1 VIRVK
6 IELFRTY
13 FFSILTRSRRLFFTA
28 LPVLLVS
35 TTLAG
40 YKSLKVKVDP
50 ARTYP
55 FHQTQGNVTIAVDP
69 YETGEKIKSAFDV
82 KGMEKLGIIP
92 VNIIISNDGED
103 LVSVSG
109 QDINLL
115 DDKNRSIE
123 SIPTEEVVHSILNRG
138 KESSAPGRTRSPLP
152 LPRRDGMR
160 GDAFEIETDFT
171 NKALKEARVAPR
183 TTASGFVFFR
193 LPNKQ
198 MKLSGYKIYIP
209 EVKNLKTK
217 QNLLFFE
224 IEIK

>member
-193 LPNKQ
+193 LSNKQ